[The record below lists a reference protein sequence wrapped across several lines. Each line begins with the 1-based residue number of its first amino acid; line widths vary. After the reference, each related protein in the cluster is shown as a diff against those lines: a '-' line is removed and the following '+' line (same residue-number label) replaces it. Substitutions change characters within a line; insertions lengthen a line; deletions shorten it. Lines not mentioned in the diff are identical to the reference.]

1 MFLGG
6 VANGERYSNE
16 LKENEMWEKANP
28 RILFVTK
35 DQNTGG
41 GDAWDVRV
49 EIGKLSYTFYRN
61 LTYQLYG
68 LLNTSKEHQAAYDD
82 ISNEEVL
89 QIFLES
95 PVARINVKKL
105 AGGNSI
111 TNAVLREY
119 LNRDRAFIIEQI
131 DNLDA
136 DIILCCGY
144 SESIEDTGNLIL
156 NFLNNNGYNFVRED
170 GNYWVYYDRDKK
182 KIAINNWHLSARVS
196 SRETFEEMIAAYHRF
211 LQDHSD
217 FPKR

>member
-1 MFLGG
+1 
-6 VANGERYSNE
+6 
-16 LKENEMWEKANP
+16 MWEKANP